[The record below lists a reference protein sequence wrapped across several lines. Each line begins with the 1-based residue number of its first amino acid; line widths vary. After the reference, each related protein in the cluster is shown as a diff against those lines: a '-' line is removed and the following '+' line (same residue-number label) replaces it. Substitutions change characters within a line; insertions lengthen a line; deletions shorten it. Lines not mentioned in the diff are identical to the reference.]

1 MTDEVNFDLARMKR
15 AVAGHHRVMPS
26 GLTREQFRQ
35 WMLDDAKTVSARKG
49 SGFGE
54 G

>member
-1 MTDEVNFDLARMKR
+1 MIGEVNFDLARMKR
-15 AVAGHHRVMPS
+15 AVAGPHRVMPS
-26 GLTREQFRQ
+26 GLTCEQFIQ
-35 WMLDDAKTVSARKG
+35 WMLDDAKTIAARKK